1 MGNKGIATIL
11 GGAGGGGPLSAKDA
25 SCKAFAAAVDEWCGK
40 SGDLKRGTFNDYFFK
55 ALEKTKPSGSELASS
70 MQADET
76 VTAAKPAESIAA
88 AVARGT
94 GGSAQAARRVL
105 QTQAAG
111 GAGASMKAWSKLGA
125 NWLAKEPPPD
135 APRFPHGKL
144 QNAAIAVK
152 APGDTFEPGKL
163 EEYQSVQREKK
174 VFEVGC
180 ESCGE
185 DCAKGNR
192 CK

>member
-1 MGNKGIATIL
+1 VGNKGIATIL
-11 GGAGGGGPLSAKDA
+11 GGAGGGGPLAAKDI

-40 SGDLKRGTFNDYFFK
+40 SGSMRKGTFNDYFLQ
-55 ALEKTKPSGSELASS
+55 ALEKTKPGGSELATSIK
-70 MQADET
+70 ADET

-94 GGSAQAARRVL
+94 GSSALAARRVL
-105 QTQAAG
+105 QTLAAG
-111 GAGASMKAWSKLGA
+111 GKGSSMREWSKLGA
-125 NWLAKEPPPD
+125 NWLAKEPAPF

-144 QNAAIAVK
+144 QSTAIAIK

-192 CK
+192 CQ